1 MRSLFV
7 KRTCWAAS
15 LSLAFLLTVAPVVGA
30 QTVGAAPSGDAKVDL
45 NTASL
50 AALQT
55 LPGVGQNTAKQII
68 DHRPYASVADLS
80 KSRLPAGT
88 IDRITPHVKVG
99 PLGTAAAATA
109 KGADKAATGVEKAA
123 DATATGVEKGVGAA
137 AKGVEKG
144 AEATAAAANTVD
156 RKLTGAARVPPKPGM
171 VWVDTTT
178 NVYYKVGDPSVRHD
192 DKGQVADREGCDQAR
207 LSRRVADG
215 GHRTVDG
222 ARAGPAASRQS
233 CNTMVS
239 RE

>member
-1 MRSLFV
+1 MQMRSRFV

-15 LSLAFLLTVAPVVGA
+15 LSLAFLLTVAPVLGA

-55 LPGVGQNTAKQII
+55 LPGVDQNTATQII
-68 DHRPYASVADLS
+68 AHRPYSSVADLS
-80 KSRLPAGT
+80 KSGLPAGT
-88 IDRITPHVKVG
+88 IDGITPHAKAG

-137 AKGVEKG
+137 AKGVQKG

-156 RKLTGAARVPPKPGM
+156 HKLTGAARVPPKVGM
-171 VWVDTTT
+171 VWVDTNT
-178 NVYYKVGDPSVRHD
+178 NIYYKTGDPSYGTTK
-192 DKGQVADREGCDQAR
+192 KGKWLTEKDAIKHGYRAVLPTVAIGQ
-207 LSRRVADG
+207 
-215 GHRTVDG
+215 
-222 ARAGPAASRQS
+222 
-233 CNTMVS
+233 
-239 RE
+239 

>member
-7 KRTCWAAS
+7 RRTCWAAS
-15 LSLAFLLTVAPVVGA
+15 LSLAFLLAIAPVLGA
-30 QTVGAAPSGDAKVDL
+30 QTVGAAPSGDVKVDL

-55 LPGVGQNTAKQII
+55 LPGIGQNTAKQII
-68 DHRPYASVADLS
+68 DHRPYSSVADLS
-80 KSRLPAGT
+80 KSGLPAGT

-137 AKGVEKG
+137 AKGVQKG

-156 RKLTGAARVPPKPGM
+156 HKMTGAARVPPKPGM
-171 VWVDTTT
+171 VWVDTNTKI
-178 NVYYKVGDPSVRHD
+178 YYKAGDPSYGTTT
-192 DKGQVADREGCDQAR
+192 KGKWLAEKEAIKRGY
-207 LSRRVADG
+207 
-215 GHRTVDG
+215 
-222 ARAGPAASRQS
+222 RAVLPSVTIEQ
-233 CNTMVS
+233 
-239 RE
+239 